1 MLRIKRRN
9 PLDYRLCNQTVT
21 IYHWDGRGIYTQQTI
36 HNAFLD
42 FKKNQSIDK
51 TGSKEVNSFL
61 LIIPTDKVIVY
72 PKDKVLH
79 GEGPKIATREAWS
92 GFIPEKVPGL
102 AVVRYVDPKYY
113 QGRMVHL
120 EAGG

>member
-1 MLRIKRRN
+1 MLHIKRRS
-9 PLDYRLCNQTVT
+9 PIDYRLCNQTVT
-21 IYHWDGRGIYTQQTI
+21 IYHWDGKGIYTQQTI

-72 PKDKVLH
+72 PKDKVLQ
-79 GEGPKIATREAWS
+79 GEGQEVATREAWS
-92 GFIPEKVPGL
+92 KLIPETTPGL
-102 AVVRYVDPKYY
+102 VVVRYIDPKYY

>member
-1 MLRIKRRN
+1 MLRIKRRS
-9 PLDYRLCNQTVT
+9 PIDYRLCNQTVT
-21 IYHWDGRGIYTQQTI
+21 IYHWDGRDSYTQQTI

-42 FKKNQSIDK
+42 FRKNQSIDK

-61 LIIPTDKVIVY
+61 LVVPTDKVIVA
-72 PKDKVLH
+72 PKDKVLQ

-92 GFIPEKVPGL
+92 KFIPEKVPGL

>member
-1 MLRIKRRN
+1 MLRIKRRS

-21 IYHWDGRGIYTQQTI
+21 LYHWDGRDSYTQQVV

-42 FKKNQSIDK
+42 FRKNQSIDK

-61 LIIPTDKVIVY
+61 LVVPTDKVIVH
-72 PKDKVLH
+72 PKDKILQ
-79 GEGPKIATREAWS
+79 GEGPEIATREAWS

-102 AVVRYVDPKYY
+102 VVVRYVDPKYY